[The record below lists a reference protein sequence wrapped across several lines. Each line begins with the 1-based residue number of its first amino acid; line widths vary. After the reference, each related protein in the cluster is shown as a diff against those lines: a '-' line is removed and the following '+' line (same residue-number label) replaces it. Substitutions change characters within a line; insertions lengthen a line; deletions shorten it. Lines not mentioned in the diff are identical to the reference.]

1 MSKKVLVVDDSLY
14 MQTVIKDTLSVAG
27 YQIIGMAKNGQSAID
42 MAFEFQ
48 PDIITL
54 DNILPDMLGI
64 DVLRLLK
71 EEQVLSK
78 VIMISAVGQQSVV
91 EQGFKLGAIDYLVKP
106 FTAEQLLAAV
116 RKAELS

>member
-1 MSKKVLVVDDSLY
+1 MLRQTFVLS
-14 MQTVIKDTLSVAG
+14 IR
-27 YQIIGMAKNGQSAID
+27 AK
-42 MAFEFQ
+42 
-48 PDIITL
+48 PH
-54 DNILPDMLGI
+54 
-64 DVLRLLK
+64 RLLK
-71 EEQVLSK
+71 EEQIGAK